1 MSTIYAMSDIHGCYG
16 AMKQALDHIQ
26 LEATDQL
33 LFVGDYVDGGNESLQ
48 VLNEIMALEQA
59 RPTQVTVLLGN
70 HDEWF
75 CNWLFPADMENFE
88 PASFVDFKTIKSFLK
103 ASELEEITDKSEA
116 QVNSYKPISVDE
128 LIRLEVVEAVRHQ
141 ALFKWLKQKMTAQRY
156 YERSNQI
163 YVHAGVDEEA
173 GEYWKQGSTNDTFT
187 GKFLATTGKFY
198 KDIISGH
205 IHSEEVAKDAAYLG
219 KVYWDHGNH
228 FFIDGHSVASGMVPI
243 LKYDTENKQYSS
255 FEMLNGVWTEYR
267 LK

>member
-1 MSTIYAMSDIHGCYG
+1 MSIIYAMSDIHGCYV

-26 LEATDQL
+26 LKTADQL

-59 RPTQVTVLLGN
+59 HPNQVITLLGN

-75 CNWLFPADMENFE
+75 CNWLFPKNTETFE
-88 PASFVDFKTIKSFLK
+88 PSFVDFKTVKSFLS
-103 ASELEEITDKSEA
+103 AAELEEIKDASRA
-116 QVNSYKPISVDE
+116 QVNSSEPISVDE

-141 ALFKWLKQKMTAQRY
+141 ELFKWLKQKMTEQRY

-163 YVHAGVDEEA
+163 YVHAGIDEEA
-173 GEYWKQGSTNDTFT
+173 GEYWKQGTMDDIFT
-187 GKFLATTGKFY
+187 GKFPATTGKFY

-205 IHSEEVAKDAAYLG
+205 IHSEEVANDNAYLG
-219 KVYWDHGNH
+219 KVYWDHDNH
-228 FFIDGHSVASGMVPI
+228 FFIDGHSVTSGIVPI
-243 LKYDTENKQYSS
+243 LKYDTENEHYSS
-255 FEMLNGVWTEYR
+255 FEMMNGVWTKYR